1 MCFHFFQGFNQF
13 YKINIFLFSNNIM
26 RREQGSRQ
34 FLMPRGKRILK
45 HMIGGAFQRPYRHIL
60 PIAVNGRS
68 QLAEQIGVR
77 GSGADLLL
85 SDTSISAA
93 NRTMGT
99 GFGVKPPSTN
109 LLRKLDNLNVGNIK
123 KARKN
128 VNIDL

>member
-1 MCFHFFQGFNQF
+1 
-13 YKINIFLFSNNIM
+13 M

-34 FLMPRGKRILK
+34 FLMPRGKRIMK
-45 HMIGGAFQRPYRHIL
+45 HMIGGAFQRPYRHIM
-60 PIAVNGRS
+60 PIVVDGRAK
-68 QLAEQIGVR
+68 LAETIGVR

-85 SDTSISAA
+85 SDTSISTA

-99 GFGVKPPSTN
+99 GFGVKTPSTD
-109 LLRKLDNLNVGNIK
+109 LLRKLDNLNVGK